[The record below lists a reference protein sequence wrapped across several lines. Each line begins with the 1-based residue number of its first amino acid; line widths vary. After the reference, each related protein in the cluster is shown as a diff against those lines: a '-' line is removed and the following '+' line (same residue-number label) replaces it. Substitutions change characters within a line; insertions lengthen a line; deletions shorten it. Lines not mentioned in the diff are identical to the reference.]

1 MNTEKILSSLN
12 AELIAE
18 ILKSSITIEVEKN
31 TEVMREGQY
40 IKMIPIVTNGLI
52 KVYMKHEDKE
62 LLLYYIRPSETC
74 IMSFDAC
81 LKNTP
86 SKVYASAEEN
96 SSVLL
101 LPVEK
106 VLFWLKKYPD
116 MNSLFF
122 SQYNHRYNEL
132 IHMISEI
139 LFGTMEQRLQKYLKT
154 KVEILEKNPVKISH
168 KKIANDLGSAREVI
182 SRIMKKLENE
192 GKLKQL
198 SNGIEVF

>member
-1 MNTEKILSSLN
+1 MKTEKILASLN
-12 AELIAE
+12 PELVAE
-18 ILKSSITIEVEKN
+18 ILENSSTIEVEKN

-74 IMSFDAC
+74 IMSFDAF

-96 SSVLL
+96 TSVLL

-106 VLFWLKKYPD
+106 VLHWLKKYPD